1 MLQSCRS
8 EGVDWQKPTQQ
19 VGLNLWQDGTITCNA
34 LKRHREEFDTEA
46 KPDRVNEILIHG
58 CLALPSPSEMKS
70 TYWKEVA
77 EERQKAL
84 YNVLRENEN
93 LHKAFE
99 AKDKEIS
106 KLRIENKELQGLTAG
121 VQLAENRLAVRGD
134 TGDVPRELEG

>member
-1 MLQSCRS
+1 
-8 EGVDWQKPTQQ
+8 
-19 VGLNLWQDGTITCNA
+19 
-34 LKRHREEFDTEA
+34 
-46 KPDRVNEILIHG
+46 
-58 CLALPSPSEMKS
+58 MKS

-134 TGDVPRELEG
+134 TGEMFPESWRAEKPMAQLRPNVPIPVFPRELEG

>member
-1 MLQSCRS
+1 MRREQDTAVPIEEVPR
-8 EGVDWQKPTQQ
+8 QQ
-19 VGLNLWQDGTITCNA
+19 TRCHQG
-34 LKRHREEFDTEA
+34 KRDAEVTSHRGKIYA
-46 KPDRVNEILIHG
+46 
-58 CLALPSPSEMKS
+58 EMKS

-84 YNVLRENEN
+84 YNVLQENEN
-93 LHKAFE
+93 LHKAIE

>member
-1 MLQSCRS
+1 
-8 EGVDWQKPTQQ
+8 
-19 VGLNLWQDGTITCNA
+19 
-34 LKRHREEFDTEA
+34 
-46 KPDRVNEILIHG
+46 
-58 CLALPSPSEMKS
+58 MKS

-93 LHKAFE
+93 LHKAME

-134 TGDVPRELEG
+134 TGRCSQRAGGLKSPWHSSRPNVPIPVFPRELEG

>member
-1 MLQSCRS
+1 MVSDRRDQAFRCSRPS
-8 EGVDWQKPTQQ
+8 SRDTIKP
-19 VGLNLWQDGTITCNA
+19 A
-34 LKRHREEFDTEA
+34 A
-46 KPDRVNEILIHG
+46 
-58 CLALPSPSEMKS
+58 EMKS

-93 LHKAFE
+93 LHKAIE

>member
-1 MLQSCRS
+1 
-8 EGVDWQKPTQQ
+8 
-19 VGLNLWQDGTITCNA
+19 
-34 LKRHREEFDTEA
+34 
-46 KPDRVNEILIHG
+46 
-58 CLALPSPSEMKS
+58 MKS

-93 LHKAFE
+93 LHKAIE

-121 VQLAENRLAVRGD
+121 VQLAENRLALLAKSL
-134 TGDVPRELEG
+134 LEGFRSETEVAKWWYLTDRVVHTDSESEHLLPPAGLRDSNVQEALASLPDPCDSFSC

>member
-1 MLQSCRS
+1 
-8 EGVDWQKPTQQ
+8 
-19 VGLNLWQDGTITCNA
+19 
-34 LKRHREEFDTEA
+34 
-46 KPDRVNEILIHG
+46 
-58 CLALPSPSEMKS
+58 MKS

-93 LHKAFE
+93 LHKAME

-121 VQLAENRLAVRGD
+121 VQLAENRLALGLQTNGVSRQAAVADRRASVGAKR
-134 TGDVPRELEG
+134 VPQRRPRTCTQCKLSANSMYRQQQK